1 MLSSPQPSNIQEDMN
16 LTADLLIGI
25 APACGAADAFVF
37 DAKS

>member
-1 MLSSPQPSNIQEDMN
+1 MN